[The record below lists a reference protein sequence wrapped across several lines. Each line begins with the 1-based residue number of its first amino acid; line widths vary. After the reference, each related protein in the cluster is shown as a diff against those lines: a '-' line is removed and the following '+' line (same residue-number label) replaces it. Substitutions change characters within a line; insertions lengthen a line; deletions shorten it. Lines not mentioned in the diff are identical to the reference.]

1 MKDIFTVV
9 LSSIESLYL
18 PSQVAAKIKSVI
30 LDGNL
35 GEEMDVKS
43 IQKRNGVK
51 QTEITMAQT
60 GKKYGANL
68 SIGLISKKELLWFV
82 LNVDVVGLKRKY
94 TVRHC

>member
-1 MKDIFTVV
+1 M
-9 LSSIESLYL
+9 
-18 PSQVAAKIKSVI
+18 I

-60 GKKYGANL
+60 GKEYGANL
-68 SIGLISKKELLWFV
+68 QIYFGLISKEELLWFV